1 MKRFWVLAA
10 LLLVFAINSSHAAV
24 WFGEENGYTLHRD
37 PFCRSRGLNIPNP
50 FAQTFEYENEQTVS
64 ASGEWLVCTR
74 CYTDSFDHPVE
85 PFPEDFSS
93 IWNASLEAKAA
104 MLPVPSEHAIFPEE
118 AYQTAKECAASNPEL
133 SQYLNAEGLCTVSVF
148 HYDAAGTHAT
158 EQRET
163 YKALVTT
170 PLREPIGVIMIDDIT
185 GAVYGTEVIPYE
197 DFENLYSKEMKSWEP
212 KRVSAFCIYSVCHSS
227 TRGSRRSNSSSSALV
242 LFALSCAAACSAS
255 VIPFVPMR

>member
-1 MKRFWVLAA
+1 MKRLFSLILTIMLCFGARA
-10 LLLVFAINSSHAAV
+10 YASV
-24 WFGEENGYTLHRD
+24 WFGEENSPTLHRD

-50 FAQTFEYENEQTVS
+50 FAQTFEYESAQAVY

-85 PFPEDFSS
+85 PFPEDFAS
-93 IWNASLEAKAA
+93 IWNASLEEKAA
-104 MLPVPSEHAIFPEE
+104 MLPGVWTPPSEHAISPEE
-118 AYQTAKECAASNPEL
+118 AYQTAKACAASNPEL

-148 HYDAAGTHAT
+148 HYDAAGAHAT

-170 PLREPIGVIMIDDIT
+170 PLREPLGVIMIDAIT

-197 DFENLYSKEMKSWEP
+197 DFENLYGKEMKS
-212 KRVSAFCIYSVCHSS
+212 
-227 TRGSRRSNSSSSALV
+227 
-242 LFALSCAAACSAS
+242 
-255 VIPFVPMR
+255 